1 MNNLLLKSAFML
13 LSIFTFYFTTFA
25 KTIDPPIKNEFADV
39 KASYPGGELEM
50 LTFMNTQVKY
60 TEIARDYNIEGSV
73 IISFVIDQHGN
84 AKDFKV
90 VQGLGYG
97 LDQNVIKALKKMPS
111 WAPAIEKGKVI
122 PVTCNFVFD
131 FNIY

>member
-1 MNNLLLKSAFML
+1 MNNLLLKNAFIL
-13 LSIFTFYFTTFA
+13 LSIVTFHLTTFA
-25 KTIDPPIKNEFADV
+25 KTIDPPIKNKFADV

-50 LTFMNTQVKY
+50 LTFMNAEVKY

-73 IISFVIDQHGN
+73 IISFVIDQQGN

-97 LDQNVIKALKKMPS
+97 LDQNVIAGFKENAFMGS
-111 WAPAIEKGKVI
+111 S
-122 PVTCNFVFD
+122 
-131 FNIY
+131 YR